1 MQGISDLQLANL
13 AKSRIIYGCG
23 SNLIQDIK
31 DPKIDY
37 MLVTEYIYIYIYLI
51 NPIVTMGEGG
61 GGLSPGCLHWK
72 HQEVPIELRGS

>member
-1 MQGISDLQLANL
+1 MQGISDLQVANL

-37 MLVTEYIYIYIYLI
+37 MLVTKYIYIYIY
-51 NPIVTMGEGG
+51 M
-61 GGLSPGCLHWK
+61 
-72 HQEVPIELRGS
+72 

>member
-31 DPKIDY
+31 DPKIYY
-37 MLVTEYIYIYIYLI
+37 MLVTEYIYIFDKSNRY
-51 NPIVTMGEGG
+51 NGG
-61 GGLSPGCLHWK
+61 GKGGGVFGSWMSPLETSG
-72 HQEVPIELRGS
+72 GAN

>member
-1 MQGISDLQLANL
+1 MQGISDLQVANL

-37 MLVTEYIYIYIYLI
+37 MLVTEYIYIYIFDKSNRY
-51 NPIVTMGEGG
+51 NGRGRGG
-61 GGLSPGCLHWK
+61 GCLGPGCLHWK
-72 HQEVPIELRGS
+72 H

>member
-37 MLVTEYIYIYIYLI
+37 MLVTKYIYIYIYMI
-51 NPIVTMGEGG
+51 NPIVTIGEGG
-61 GGLSPGCLHWK
+61 LGPRCLRWK
-72 HQEVPIELRGS
+72 HQEVSIEPQGS

>member
-1 MQGISDLQLANL
+1 MQGISDLQVANL

-37 MLVTEYIYIYIYLI
+37 MLVTKYIYIYMI
-51 NPIVTMGEGG
+51 NPIVTIGEGG
-61 GGLSPGCLHWK
+61 LGPRCLRWK
-72 HQEVPIELRGS
+72 HQEVSIEPQGS